1 MGDADSLSNDVY
13 PNDQYPNNATGAGEY
28 QAADDET
35 GDSVMPAPNNNAS
48 ISADMPNTAPNNLPN
63 NILTNNI
70 PSNNNQTRPSGPIS
84 LSEVDEMASSVIVA
98 EPAQV
103 R

>member
-1 MGDADSLSNDVY
+1 MHCVNKFIECTVEYSFTT
-13 PNDQYPNNATGAGEY
+13 TGTAEY

-48 ISADMPNTAPNNLPN
+48 ISADLPNTAPNNLPN
-63 NILTNNI
+63 NI
-70 PSNNNQTRPSGPIS
+70 PSNNSQTRPSGPIS